1 MENTHHLPSEDELRD
16 VLRSVIDPE
25 VGMNVVDLGLIY
37 GIEISPQRI
46 HVRMTM
52 TTPACPMGS
61 YITDQAR
68 EVIRAAAPGVSDV
81 DVELVWD
88 PPWDPGRMSEQA
100 KRHFGWS

>member
-1 MENTHHLPSEDELRD
+1 MTNAHHLPSEDELRD
-16 VLRSVIDPE
+16 ALRSVIDPE

-37 GIEISPQRI
+37 GLEISPQRI

-68 EVIRAAAPGVSDV
+68 DVIRAAAPGVDDV
-81 DVELVWD
+81 DIELVWD
-88 PPWDPGRMSEQA
+88 PPWDASRMSEQA

>member
-1 MENTHHLPSEDELRD
+1 MENADRLPSEDELRD
-16 VLRSVIDPE
+16 ALRSVIDPE

-37 GIEISPQRI
+37 GIEISPQRV

-68 EVIRAAAPGVSDV
+68 EAIRAAVPGASDI

-88 PPWDPGRMSEQA
+88 PPWDSHMMSEQA
-100 KRHFGWS
+100 KQHFGWS